1 MQNPRPEP
9 RSQGPRGSGPSKKD
23 EKRIGWRMIRVSY
36 FALQIWGA
44 ILLVA
49 IFALVGSIMYS
60 RSQGT
65 ESIVARVASVVRRSV
80 DKRIALITSPPEGA
94 DLIEQRFATLAFI
107 SGRVEIQRSTDLA
120 WKGGQDGMRLASG
133 DRVRTFSSARAEVS
147 FDDGNVLR
155 IKPDSLIVIGD
166 LTENVR
172 TKVRKS
178 SVRLLVSN
186 IEADIKKSVVRG
198 SQFRLEMPTA
208 TAEIDKARMS
218 VEIRADKQSQVSVYS
233 GQVDLD
239 TGSQKVQVTDR
250 KTVMISALKEITR
263 PENLLPAPRMSA
275 PRPLETF
282 PSATGGAV
290 ITCAWGAVPG
300 ARSYR
305 LEIAGDRFFDK
316 PVVSRDDL
324 TTTSFAT
331 PSLGQG
337 VYHVRVAA
345 IDVQGRSGDFVEPV
359 PIRIVVDRQPPF
371 IEIQKFVVLQTGRGR
386 EVLVN
391 GRTEPGAEVS
401 VGGRPV
407 VVDAT
412 GYFSAVLK
420 GLAVGQAEMEILARD
435 RAGNLK
441 TLLQKV
447 QS

>member
-1 MQNPRPEP
+1 MAYKQPEP
-9 RSQGPRGSGPSKKD
+9 RRSAPRERQERQD
-23 EKRIGWRMIRVSY
+23 RRINWKLIRISY
-36 FALQIWGA
+36 FAVKVWGG
-44 ILLVA
+44 ILL
-49 IFALVGSIMYS
+49 ALLLAGAGSIIYA

-65 ESIVARVASVVRRSV
+65 ESIVGRIISLVRHKV
-80 DKRIALITSPPEGA
+80 DQRIALITSSPEDA
-94 DLIEQRFATLAFI
+94 ELVEQRFATLAFI
-107 SGRVEIQRSTDLA
+107 SGRVEIQRATDLA
-120 WKGGQDGMRLASG
+120 WKEGKEGMRLASG
-133 DRVRTFSSARAEVS
+133 DRVRTFSSARAEVG

-218 VEIRADKQSQVSVYS
+218 VEIRPDKQSQVSVYS

-250 KTVMISALKEITR
+250 KTVMISALKEISKA
-263 PENLLPAPRMSA
+263 ENLLPAPRISA
-275 PRPLETF
+275 PRALETF
-282 PSATGGAV
+282 PSATGGVSVA
-290 ITCAWGAVPG
+290 CAWDPVPG
-300 ARSYR
+300 ARTYR

-316 PVVSRDDL
+316 PVVARDDL
-324 TTTSFAT
+324 RATSFAT
-331 PSLGQG
+331 PSLEQG

-345 IDVQGRSGDFVEPV
+345 IDIEGRTGDFAEAV
-359 PIRIVVDRQPPF
+359 PMRVVVDRQPPF

-391 GRTEPGAEVS
+391 GRTEPGATVS

-407 VVDAT
+407 VVDDT

-420 GLAVGQAEMEILARD
+420 GLAVVQAEMEILARD

>member
-1 MQNPRPEP
+1 MRYQQSGSRRPD
-9 RSQGPRGSGPSKKD
+9 PRGQD
-23 EKRIGWRMIRVSY
+23 EKRFGWRLIRISY
-36 FALQIWGA
+36 FAAKIWGA
-44 ILLVA
+44 ILLLLVLGVA
-49 IFALVGSIMYS
+49 VSVFYAHSH
-60 RSQGT
+60 GT
-65 ESIVARVASVVRRSV
+65 ESVVARIISLVRRSV
-80 DKRIALITSPPEGA
+80 DQRIALITSSPEEA
-94 DLIEQRFATLAFI
+94 DLVEQRFATLAFI

-120 WKGGQDGMRLASG
+120 WKAGQDGMRLASG
-133 DRVRTFSSARAEVS
+133 DRVRTFSSARAEVG

-178 SVRLLVSN
+178 SVRLLVSS

-208 TAEIDKARMS
+208 TADIDKARMS

-239 TGSQKVQVTDR
+239 TGSQKIQVTDR
-250 KTVMISALKEITR
+250 KSVMISALKEITR
-263 PENLLPAPRMSA
+263 PENLLPAPRLSA

-282 PSATGGAV
+282 PSATGGVALS
-290 ITCAWGAVPG
+290 CAWGAVPG
-300 ARSYR
+300 ARAYR

-324 TTTSFAT
+324 RETSFT
-331 PSLGQG
+331 SPSLGPG

-345 IDVQGRSGDFVEPV
+345 LDAQGRTGDFADPV
-359 PIRIVVDRQPPF
+359 PVRIVVDRQPPF

-391 GRTEPGAEVS
+391 GRTEPGATVS

-407 VVDAT
+407 VVDET

-420 GLAVGQAEMEILARD
+420 GLAVAESEMEILARD
-435 RAGNLK
+435 RAGNIKSLI
-441 TLLQKV
+441 QKV

>member
-1 MQNPRPEP
+1 MRYQRPEP
-9 RSQGPRGSGPSKKD
+9 RRNDSRAKD
-23 EKRIGWRMIRVSY
+23 DKRLNWRLIRVSY
-36 FALQIWGA
+36 FAVKIWGA
-44 ILLVA
+44 ILLLL
-49 IFALVGSIMYS
+49 ALGVGGSVLYS
-60 RSQGT
+60 RSRGT
-65 ESIVARVASVVRRSV
+65 ESVVGRLVSLARRSV
-80 DKRIALITSPPEGA
+80 DQRIALITSSPEEA
-94 DLIEQRFATLAFI
+94 DLVEQRFATLTFV
-107 SGRVEIQRSTDLA
+107 SGRVEIQRATDLA

-133 DRVRTFSSARAEVS
+133 DRVRTFSSARAEVG

-239 TGSQKVQVTDR
+239 TGSQRVQVTDR
-250 KTVMISALKEITR
+250 KTVMISALKEITS
-263 PENLLPAPRMSA
+263 PENLLPAPRVTA

-282 PSATGGAV
+282 PSATGGVV
-290 ITCAWGAVPG
+290 ISCAWEAVSG
-300 ARSYR
+300 ARAYR

-324 TTTSFAT
+324 RVTAFAT

-345 IDVQGRSGDFVEPV
+345 LDAQGRTGDFADPV
-359 PIRIVVDRQPPF
+359 PVRIVVDRQAPF
-371 IEIQKFVVLQTGRGR
+371 IEIQKFVVLQSGRGR

-391 GRTEPGAEVS
+391 GRTEPGATLS

-407 VVDAT
+407 LVDET

-441 TLLQKV
+441 SLVQRV

>member
-1 MQNPRPEP
+1 MRHPRAEP
-9 RSQGPRGSGPSKKD
+9 RRPDSRSKD
-23 EKRIGWRMIRVSY
+23 DKRFGWRLIRISY
-36 FALQIWGA
+36 FAVKVWGA
-44 ILLVA
+44 VLLTLVLA
-49 IFALVGSIMYS
+49 VVGSVLYS
-60 RSQGT
+60 RSKGT
-65 ESIVARVASVVRRSV
+65 ESIVGRSISLVRRSV
-80 DKRIALITSPPEGA
+80 DQRIALITSSRDEGE
-94 DLIEQRFATLAFI
+94 LVEQRFATLTFI

-120 WKGGQDGMRLASG
+120 WKSGQDGMRLASG
-133 DRVRTFSSARAEVS
+133 DRVRTFSSARAEVG

-178 SVRLLVSN
+178 SVRLLVSS

-208 TAEIDKARMS
+208 TADIDKARMS
-218 VEIRADKQSQVSVYS
+218 VEIRPDKQSQVSVYS

-239 TGSQKVQVTDR
+239 TGSQKIQVTDR
-250 KTVMISALKEITR
+250 KTVMISALREITK
-263 PENLLPAPRMSA
+263 PENLLPAPRLTA
-275 PRPLETF
+275 PRALETF
-282 PSATGGAV
+282 PSATGGV
-290 ITCAWGAVPG
+290 GLSCVWNPVPG
-300 ARSYR
+300 ARAYR

-324 TTTSFAT
+324 GVTAFAT

-345 IDVQGRSGDFVEPV
+345 LDALGRTGDFADPV
-359 PIRIVVDRQPPF
+359 PVRIVVDRQPPF

-391 GRTEPGAEVS
+391 GRTEPGATVS

-407 VVDAT
+407 VVDET

-420 GLAVGQAEMEILARD
+420 GLAAVQAEMEILARD
-435 RAGNLK
+435 RAGNSK
-441 TLLQKV
+441 SLLQKV